1 MAFSFNQSTNFTL
14 HCISVVIFIS
24 KATTLDKTVET
35 LLPVLYFLGHNL
47 PSRAMYKLSPSP
59 PSFYVVL
66 VMMLAHT
73 NPVMSKT
80 TLEEGRGREDT
91 FAVARKFFLKVF
103 FFNIMPKCYRFF
115 SLSQVVLGE
124 IAEYPAHLLQLIS
137 NIPPVP
143 QSPNNL
149 VIK

>member
-1 MAFSFNQSTNFTL
+1 MWLRSANPLLPAFFNFAWFSESTALKHMAFSFNQSTNFTL

-24 KATTLDKTVET
+24 EATNLDKTVET

-66 VMMLAHT
+66 IMMLAHT

-91 FAVARKFFLKVF
+91 FAVARKFFF
-103 FFNIMPKCYRFF
+103 
-115 SLSQVVLGE
+115 
-124 IAEYPAHLLQLIS
+124 
-137 NIPPVP
+137 
-143 QSPNNL
+143 
-149 VIK
+149 